1 MELKRLTPEV
11 VNKLRS
17 GVAIVSIAHCMEE
30 LVLNALDAGA
40 TCIAVRLNM
49 PYHKVQVVDNGH
61 GMSRDQLENCG
72 ERYCTSKCR
81 TVSDLAHPKFYGYRG
96 EALSSIV
103 EMSGL
108 VQIESKSS
116 SCPQSCCKTFA
127 QGKLRELAPSTA
139 NRPSAGTTVTVLDF
153 MYNLPVRRG
162 CVSEAI
168 DFEFCLQ
175 HLEGI
180 ALSHPEVSFTLRNDV
195 TGEKQFQTH
204 KTSSVLDIFAQ
215 LFGARKAAT
224 LKRTFLKHKRLAVEA
239 YISLEGHTTKQLQ
252 FVYLNKRL
260 LLKTRVHK
268 LVHNVIRKYVLG
280 FQSKPVAPSG
290 SPSKQRNRHPVF
302 VIFIDCTSRTFDI
315 TYEPQKTF
323 VGVYQLADGDK
334 VV

>member
-204 KTSSVLDIFAQ
+204 KTSSVLDSFAQ

-224 LKRTFLKHKRLAVEA
+224 LKQAFLKHK
-239 YISLEGHTTKQLQ
+239 
-252 FVYLNKRL
+252 
-260 LLKTRVHK
+260 KTRRGGLHQPRRAHDEAAPVCIPQQAPAPQDPSSQTRSQRHQK
-268 LVHNVIRKYVLG
+268 IRAWLPKQARCTLREPKQTKEQTPCVCHLHRLHFQNV
-280 FQSKPVAPSG
+280 
-290 SPSKQRNRHPVF
+290 
-302 VIFIDCTSRTFDI
+302 
-315 TYEPQKTF
+315 
-323 VGVYQLADGDK
+323 
-334 VV
+334 